1 MRNKWPFPGSK
12 WYKFD
17 FHTHT
22 PASNDYCQNNITA
35 EEWLKKAMQSGLD
48 CVVITDHNSGRWID
62 ILKRKNNEL
71 YSCADKPDWYREL
84 IIFPGVE
91 ITVTNSS
98 NRIHLLAVFDPN
110 YDSQNVTG
118 VLGACGITTGYG
130 DAQNTSTNISFVQV
144 VQEIQ
149 KAGGIAIPAHIDGK
163 AGLLHGVKNWNLEI
177 EKSLKNISAVEIC
190 DLSNIEKLDDHL
202 KKLFDHLAKLAG
214 SDAHTTDNI
223 GKYFSWIKMSNPSIH
238 SLRLALLDNKFCI
251 KNQFDDPN
259 CLPDIFLSKLTIK
272 DMCHCGRISNQPFD
286 ITFHPYFNAIIG
298 GRGSGKSTVI
308 ESIRIATRR
317 DQKLFIEAPRIKE
330 ELDRFMQ
337 LKQNNGVMLPTTELL
352 LEIYRRGIKY
362 RLRWRH
368 DAQGAVLEEDTNG
381 IFQETA
387 TGNIEERFPIS
398 IFSQKQINE
407 LASNPRGLLE
417 IIDRSPEVNRI
428 EWQKRWDIAKSQF
441 LQLRERERELLRQLN
456 GAQQLR
462 TKLHDIENDLRQ
474 YEEKG
479 HAYVL
484 KQYQKHYQQF
494 NSIPSNQFFD
504 DLSSRIRIL
513 ASNTILSD
521 FPSHLFDDQDETTGE
536 LKQIH
541 DRTVEKLQKSC
552 EALKLIADNIDEIK
566 NQRNYEIK
574 SSKWMQIFNES
585 IKAYNNLVK
594 EYKEKNSKFS
604 ISLYG
609 EWVQLRNNILY
620 QLKNLDNINNERNN
634 TQKQIN
640 NTFNELYNLR
650 IELYEKRKK
659 FINKVIGNNKY
670 VHMSLVLFGDVSTLE
685 KDYRSLLGLEEN
697 KFISS
702 IYDQENEQG
711 ILWEFS
717 KWEENKKNEIDLY
730 QLIHHIK
737 EKTFNIAYGGICEYH
752 HTFSGR
758 LKQLFQDKPYIF
770 DQFEVWFPEDM
781 IRVQYSKD
789 SHSGRFED
797 LEKGSAGQKA
807 AAILAFLLSHGNE
820 PLVIDQPEDDLDNS
834 LIYDLIVKQI
844 HENKSRRQIIIA
856 THNPNIV
863 VNGDAEIIHIL
874 KYDRGLIK
882 ISHQGG
888 LDKLDIQKLICDIME
903 GGTQAFKM
911 RYNRIMLEE

>member
-35 EEWLKKAMQSGLD
+35 EEWLKKAMQTRLD

-190 DLSNIEKLDDHL
+190 DLSNVEKLDDHL

-272 DMCHCGRISNQPFD
+272 DMYHCGRGNVGEFIIN
-286 ITFHPYFNAIIG
+286 FHPYFNAIIG
-298 GRGSGKSTVI
+298 GRGSGKSTII
-308 ESIRIATRR
+308 ESIRIVSRR
-317 DQKLFIEAPRIKE
+317 DQKLAIEAPRIKE
-330 ELDRFMQ
+330 ELDRFIR
-337 LKQNNGVMLPTTELL
+337 LKQNKGVMLQDTELL

-362 RLRWRH
+362 KLRWRY
-368 DAQGAVLEEDTNG
+368 DAQGAVLEENTNG

-417 IIDRSPEVNRI
+417 IIDRSPEVNRS
-428 EWQKRWDIAKSQF
+428 EWQDRWNNAKSRF
-441 LQLRERERELLRQLN
+441 LQLRERERELVFQLN
-456 GAQQLR
+456 GEQQLR
-462 TKLHDIENDLRQ
+462 TKLRDIENDLRQ
-474 YEEKG
+474 YEERG
-479 HAYVL
+479 HAEIL
-484 KQYQKHYQQF
+484 KQYQKCYQQL
-494 NSIPSNQFFD
+494 NALPNDQIFD
-504 DLSSRIRIL
+504 NLSSSIRTL
-513 ASNTILSD
+513 AANSELSD
-521 FPSHLFDDQDETTGE
+521 FPKHLFNEDDETTAE
-536 LKQIH
+536 LINIH
-541 DRTVEKLQKSC
+541 KITNEKLNKISKV
-552 EALKLIADNIDEIK
+552 LKLIADKIDKIKIQKNNNIA
-566 NQRNYEIK
+566 
-574 SSKWMQIFNES
+574 SSKWNHKCQTSF
-585 IKAYNNLVK
+585 KAYNSLVK
-594 EYKEKNSKFS
+594 EYEEKNNKFS
-604 ISLYG
+604 MSIYG
-609 EWVQLRNNILY
+609 EWVQSRNNILY
-620 QLKNLDNINNERNN
+620 QLQNLNNIRKEKENIE
-634 TQKQIN
+634 KQIN
-640 NTFNELYNLR
+640 DIFQKIYNLR
-650 IELYEKRKK
+650 VELFNKRKC
-659 FINKVIGNNKY
+659 FIDKIIGKNNY
-670 VHMSLVLFGDVSTLE
+670 VHMDLVLFGDISTIE
-685 KDYRSLLGLEEN
+685 NDYRSLLELEEN

-702 IYDQENEQG
+702 VYDQENKQG
-711 ILWEFS
+711 IIWEFS
-717 KWEENKKNEIDLY
+717 KWEENNIDKNNLY
-730 QLIHHIK
+730 KLIHQIK
-737 EKTFNIAYGGICEYH
+737 EKTYNIAFGNLCEYH
-752 HTFSGR
+752 FTFSNR
-758 LKQLFQDKPYIF
+758 LKQLLQFKPYIF
-770 DQFEVWFPEDM
+770 DQLAIWFPEDM
-781 IRVQYSKD
+781 IRVQYSKEPG
-789 SHSGRFED
+789 SGRFED

-844 HENKSRRQIIIA
+844 HENKSRRQIIIV

-863 VNGDAEIIHIL
+863 VNGDAEIVHVL
-874 KYDRGLIK
+874 KYDRGQIK
-882 ISHQGG
+882 INQQGG
-888 LDKLDIQKLICDIME
+888 LDKLDIQKSICNIME
-903 GGTQAFKM
+903 GGRQAFKM